1 MALDKA
7 LRNTLRHAVT
17 RCRKLLE
24 EAVGDVLEGKFGVR
38 RDGKVESA
46 ENMGHLSAMDTE
58 YREQVLH
65 HLRHLQASG
74 FTPAEAT
81 ARLIREVAY
90 THLNR
95 LCAYKMAERRKLIL
109 ETVGRGMKSKGFLFY
124 LAEHPE
130 DERLWSTGRQDEA
143 YRHFLDWRGSE
154 LSEEMEALFSP
165 ADPAD
170 RLSPTQRV
178 LEAVLDLINSDEL
191 EEVWDQDETIGWV
204 YQYYTPKE
212 LRDQARKESSAPRNS
227 YELSFRNQFYTP
239 RYVVEFLVD
248 NTLGR
253 TWYEMRGGRTRLVD
267 KCAYLVRRP
276 DEVFLAPAS
285 EDQPH
290 GIADAQRWL
299 QGESVAE
306 PDAVH
311 LGHTVNGY
319 ARVPGFGEGGN
330 RWVEERLSR
339 LPAST
344 EEFGTQELLDLLF
357 LLCRKDRFVEGTLEH
372 LAVEV
377 EAIVEALRDRA
388 ALGAREDLSQEE
400 RLCAPVFIPHRHLK
414 DPRELKVLDPA
425 CGSGHFLLYCFD
437 LLEIIYEEAYDDER
451 IGGALREEYPDW
463 EEFRHAVPCLI
474 LRHNL
479 YGVDIDLRA
488 TQIAALALWL
498 RAQRSYEEMKLS
510 KDKRPKIARS
520 NIVCAGPMPGERPM
534 LEEFLVGVDP
544 RLQALVVAVWDSLEL
559 ASEAGSLLKIEEKI
573 DVTFKKAR
581 RESLLIPPPTP
592 NGSSVPQ
599 PTLEYGTP
607 EDRAFWEEARRH
619 LFDTLEAYVEEVSNG
634 RAYGRRLF
642 AEDAEQGLAL
652 VTLLCDRY
660 DVVLMNPPFGE
671 ASIGSKRYVREN
683 YPRTKNDVFATFVER
698 GLHWLVDGGFL
709 GVITSRT
716 GFFLTSFQK
725 WREEIVLGAAR
736 PTVVADLGQG
746 VLDTAMVE
754 TAAYALEKVP

>member
-7 LRNTLRHAVT
+7 IRNTLRHTVT

-24 EAVGDVLEGKFGVR
+24 EAVGDVLEGKFGVL
-38 RDGKVESA
+38 RDGKVA
-46 ENMGHLSAMDTE
+46 ANMEHLSAMDTE

-65 HLRHLQASG
+65 YLRHLQASG

-81 ARLIREVAY
+81 SRLIREAAY

-109 ETVGRGMKSKGFLFY
+109 EAVGRGTKSKGFLFY

-130 DERLWSTGRQDEA
+130 DERLWSSSRQDEA

-154 LSEEMEALFSP
+154 LSEEMGALFSP
-165 ADPAD
+165 ADPAN
-170 RLSPTQRV
+170 RLSPPQRV
-178 LEAVLDLINSDEL
+178 LEAALDLINSDKL
-191 EEVWDQDETIGWV
+191 EEVWDQEETIGWV

-212 LRDQARKESSAPRNS
+212 PRDQARKESSAPRNS

-239 RYVVEFLVD
+239 RYVVQFLVD

-253 TWYEMRGGRTRLVD
+253 IWYEMRGGRTRLAD
-267 KCAYLVRRP
+267 ECAYLVRRP
-276 DEVFLAPAS
+276 DEVFLAPA

-290 GIADAQRWL
+290 EVADAQRWL

-306 PDAVH
+306 PDIVH
-311 LGHTVNGY
+311 LGHAVGGH
-319 ARVPGFGEGGN
+319 ARVPERSFGEEGN
-330 RWVEERLSR
+330 GWVEERLSH
-339 LPAST
+339 LPDNP
-344 EEFGTQELLDLLF
+344 EGFGTQELLDLLF
-357 LLCRKDRFVEGTLEH
+357 LLSRNDQLAEGAPAH

-377 EAIVEALRDRA
+377 EAVMEALRARA
-388 ALGAREDLSQEE
+388 DLGGREDLSQEE
-400 RLCAPVFIPHRHLK
+400 RLCAPVFIPHRDLK
-414 DPRELKVLDPA
+414 DPRELKILDPA

-437 LLEIIYEEAYDDER
+437 LLETIYEEAYDDAR
-451 IGGALREEYPDW
+451 LGVALREEYPDR
-463 EEFRHAVPCLI
+463 EEFRRAVPCLI
-474 LRHNL
+474 PRHNL
-479 YGVDIDLRA
+479 FGVDIDLRA

-498 RAQRSYEEMKLS
+498 RAQRAYEEMGANKAE
-510 KDKRPKIARS
+510 RFKISSA
-520 NIVCAGPMPGERPM
+520 NIVCAGPMPGERWM
-534 LEEFLVGVDP
+534 LEEFLAGVDP
-544 RLQALVVAVWDSLEL
+544 RLRNLALVVWEKLEL
-559 ASEAGSLLKIEEKI
+559 ASEAGSLLKIEEEI
-573 DVTFKKAR
+573 AEALEEAS
-581 RESLLIPPPTP
+581 RESLLIPPPAP
-592 NGSSVPQ
+592 NGSSTPR
-599 PTLEYGTP
+599 PTLEYGAV
-607 EDRAFWEEARRH
+607 EDRAFWEEAQRY
-619 LFDTLEAYVEEVSNG
+619 LFDTLEAYVEEVTNG

-652 VTLLCDRY
+652 ITLLCDSY

-671 ASIGSKRYVREN
+671 ASVDSKRYVRDN

-716 GFFLTSFQK
+716 GFFLTSFQR

-754 TAAYALEKVP
+754 TAAYALEKAR

>member
-7 LRNTLRHAVT
+7 LRNTLRHMVT
-17 RCRKLLE
+17 RCRRLLE

-46 ENMGHLSAMDTE
+46 ENMGHLSAEDAG

-74 FTPAEAT
+74 FAPAEAT
-81 ARLIREVAY
+81 GRLIREAAY

-95 LCAYKMAERRKLIL
+95 LCAYKMAERRKLIR
-109 ETVGRGMKSKGFLFY
+109 EAVGRGMKSNGFFFY
-124 LAEHPE
+124 LDEHPE
-130 DERLWSTGRQDEA
+130 DEGLWSSGRQDEA
-143 YRHFLDWRGSE
+143 YRHFLDWQSGE

-165 ADPAD
+165 ADPANH
-170 RLSPTQRV
+170 LSPPQRV

-191 EEVWDQDETIGWV
+191 EDVWDQEETIGWV

-212 LRDQARKESSAPRNS
+212 LRDQARKESPAPRNS

-239 RYVVEFLVD
+239 RYVVQFLVD

-253 TWYEMRGGRTRLVD
+253 MWYEMRGGRTRLLD
-267 KCAYLVRRP
+267 ECIYLVRRP

-285 EDQPH
+285 EDLPH
-290 GIADAQRWL
+290 EVTEAQTWL
-299 QGESVAE
+299 QGGGTAE
-306 PDAVH
+306 PDVAY
-311 LGHTVNGY
+311 LAHTVDGY
-319 ARVPGFGEGGN
+319 ARVPAFGEGGDE
-330 RWVEERLSR
+330 WVEEHLSR
-339 LPAST
+339 LPESV

-372 LAVEV
+372 LTVEV
-377 EAIVEALRDRA
+377 EAIMEALRGRV
-388 ALGAREDLSQEE
+388 ALGDREGLSQEE
-400 RLCAPVFIPHRHLK
+400 RLCAPVLVPHRELK
-414 DPRELKVLDPA
+414 DPRDLKILDPA
-425 CGSGHFLLYCFD
+425 SGSGHFLLYCFD
-437 LLEIIYEEAYDDER
+437 LLESIYEEAYDDDR
-451 IGGALREEYPDW
+451 IGGPLRETYPDR
-463 EEFRHAVPCLI
+463 EEFRRAVPCLI

-479 YGVDIDLRA
+479 HGVDIDLRA

-498 RAQRSYEEMKLS
+498 RAQRAYERMGTS
-510 KDKRPKIARS
+510 KNERPKIVAS
-520 NIVCAGPMPGERPM
+520 NIVCAGPMPGEKAM

-544 RLQALVVAVWDSLEL
+544 RLQNLIVAVWEKLEL
-559 ASEAGSLLKIEEKI
+559 ASEAGSLLKIEEEI
-573 DVTFKKAR
+573 ALALDTAR
-581 RESLLIPPPTP
+581 RDSLFTPSPAP
-592 NGSSVPQ
+592 NGTGLPQ
-599 PTLEYGTP
+599 PTLEYGTA
-607 EDRAFWEEARRH
+607 EDRAFWDDAQIH
-619 LFDTLEAYVEEVSNG
+619 LFDTLEAYVEEVANG

-698 GLHWLVDGGFL
+698 GLHWLVNGGFL

-716 GFFLTSFQK
+716 GFFLTSFRK

-754 TAAYALEKVP
+754 TAAYALEKTL